1 MSSSDSPRTVKALLC
16 EKLGNPSAPDL
27 SVLKVTQVP
36 APRLTANSVRIRV
49 IAAGVNFAD
58 ALQVQGQYQEKPA
71 LPFVPGNECSGVVVE
86 VGRDVLSLKIGDRVC
101 AVVQNGAFAEEVVA
115 PALSTV
121 KLPASCDVEAA
132 AGLPVAFG
140 TAWMALRDRA
150 TVQPGQTVLILGAA
164 GGVGLAAVQLSK
176 ALGAVVVA
184 VAQGS
189 DKMDALRA
197 AGADECI
204 DMQGRK
210 SEELKA
216 LIKRAVP
223 HGVDVLFDPVGG
235 PMFSEAFKTMKWGGH
250 VVLVGFASGKV
261 PSLPGNILLVKNLT
275 VSGIYWGKTM
285 TMNPAA
291 FRRSLEEVARLY
303 ASNDIAVHV
312 SHTYSLEQAAEAFGV
327 LMNRRVIGKLLLCPT
342 PRSML

>member
-1 MSSSDSPRTVKALLC
+1 
-16 EKLGNPSAPDL
+16 
-27 SVLKVTQVP
+27 
-36 APRLTANSVRIRV
+36 
-49 IAAGVNFAD
+49 
-58 ALQVQGQYQEKPA
+58 
-71 LPFVPGNECSGVVVE
+71 LPFVPGNECSGVVIE

-115 PALSTV
+115 QALATV

-140 TAWMALRDRA
+140 TAWMALKDRA
-150 TVQPGQTVLILGAA
+150 NVQPGQTVLILGAA
-164 GGVGLAAVQLSK
+164 GGVGFAAVQLSK

-189 DKMDALRA
+189 AKMEALRA

-210 SEELKA
+210 PEDLRM

-235 PMFSEAFKTMKWGGH
+235 ALFSEAFKTIKWGGH
-250 VVLVGFASGKV
+250 IVVVGFASGKV
-261 PSLPGNILLVKNLT
+261 PSLPGNLLLVKNLT
-275 VSGIYWGKTM
+275 VSGLYWGKTL

-291 FRRSLEEVARLY
+291 FRRSLEEIARLY
-303 ASNDIAVHV
+303 ANSDIAVHV